1 MQRLD
6 FVKSHGLGNDFIL
19 VERSISP
26 TVARA
31 MCAPRRGIGADGVI
45 SVEWSAAASGAD
57 ETSTFDARIV
67 IRNAD
72 GSRPEMCGNGLRCV
86 VRYLEESR
94 GLGGDEGVVVETD
107 AGRRTGRVTA
117 RGESAWQ
124 VEVSMGEVVLGD
136 DVDVFGP
143 DGPVSLK
150 TVDVGNPHAVVF
162 DRAWDV
168 DAVAELGERLN
179 DDHDSFPDGVNL
191 EVVRPTATD
200 RIVATVYERGV
211 GLTDACGSGA
221 CAVAAAAWDRGVAGG
236 HDEPVEVELP
246 GGVLT
251 VERRDGRLWLT
262 GPAVRVFDGEL
273 IVDALETEAVD
284 ASA

>member
-1 MQRLD
+1 
-6 FVKSHGLGNDFIL
+6 
-19 VERSISP
+19 
-26 TVARA
+26 
-31 MCAPRRGIGADGVI
+31 MCHPRRGIGADGVI
-45 SVEWSAAASGAD
+45 SIESSGASSRSD
-57 ETSTFDARIV
+57 ADSDRAVSGAKEKPAADARIV

-94 GLGGDEGVVVETD
+94 GLKGDEGVVVETD
-107 AGRRTGRVTA
+107 AGRRRGRVKA

-124 VEVSMGEVVLGD
+124 VEVSMGDVTLGD
-136 DVDVFGP
+136 DVEVAGP
-143 DGPVSLK
+143 DGTVSLK

-162 DRAWDV
+162 DRAWHV
-168 DAVAELGERLN
+168 DAVAELGELLN
-179 DDHDSFPDGVNL
+179 DDHESFPEGVNL

-221 CAVAAAAWDRGVAGG
+221 CAVAAAAWDRGMPE
-236 HDEPVEVELP
+236 DDEEPVEVELP

-273 IVDALETEAVD
+273 IVDALDFAGID